1 MGNFWVFE
9 QGLPLIRGKSQ
20 KPNSWF
26 FMVIPIYSWLLVAIH
41 GYKKLSGSC
50 ENMEKKNI
58 AISCHCVYLEVFFN
72 FSISIFK
79 FWPIEGTIWSKIY
92 EIKNH
97 QIVRARLRRN
107 HKALV
112 QNPVTKL
119 LLFLKSHLWLFVVIR
134 GYSYHKWVVIPDSS
148 YPPPPSNAWHGAKK
162 KVRFIQGTPANFYH
176 AV

>member
-1 MGNFWVFE
+1 VEPPRRSLIGSDLLLINGQGGMGNFWVFE

-79 FWPIEGTIWSKIY
+79 F
-92 EIKNH
+92 
-97 QIVRARLRRN
+97 
-107 HKALV
+107 
-112 QNPVTKL
+112 
-119 LLFLKSHLWLFVVIR
+119 
-134 GYSYHKWVVIPDSS
+134 
-148 YPPPPSNAWHGAKK
+148 
-162 KVRFIQGTPANFYH
+162 
-176 AV
+176 